1 MSPGWQNTQITDG
14 SQLSG
19 TKVRIH
25 YDETLSAAEGFF
37 PPVSFLTPPS
47 FRGQCPPIRSHLLSS
62 RPLVFSR
69 RTALRSQ
76 PVRLIII
83 FFIYFFPFALH
94 ITSPLAIWTTSL
106 ANWHKPL
113 GSARSLCCK
122 KHLVSVSQPAG
133 AQHLVVMD
141 LDMWLG
147 TMLRTE
153 GSGEEEGGGSGKE
166 RGSEGKKTFIATEH
180 ETHLSDAWH
189 SDRWWKSHFM
199 LQTWCTFEILV
210 LIDLLGC
217 LSHPTCH
224 DDNVMCEPR
233 PWGFDE

>member
-25 YDETLSAAEGFF
+25 CDETLTAAGGFF
-37 PPVSFLTPPS
+37 LPPALCPHPS
-47 FRGQCPPIRSHLLSS
+47 FPQRSTPSLPFSPPPRVFTSS
-62 RPLVFSR
+62 LAAC
-69 RTALRSQ
+69 ALDYF
-76 PVRLIII
+76 L
-83 FFIYFFPFALH
+83 YFFLPFALS
-94 ITSPLAIWTTSL
+94 ITSPFAIWTASL
-106 ANWHKPL
+106 ANWHEPV

-122 KHLVSVSQPAG
+122 MHLVSVSQPAG

-153 GSGEEEGGGSGKE
+153 GSGEEEEREGGGE
-166 RGSEGKKTFIATEH
+166 KTFIATEH

-189 SDRWWKSHFM
+189 SGRWWKSHFM

-217 LSHPTCH
+217 LAHPMCH
-224 DDNVMCEPR
+224 DDNVMCEPS

>member
-1 MSPGWQNTQITDG
+1 MAANSQELKYVFIMMKLSVLLKDSFRLFLSSPLLPSEVNALPSVLT
-14 SQLSG
+14 
-19 TKVRIH
+19 
-25 YDETLSAAEGFF
+25 FF
-37 PPVSFLTPPS
+37 PPVPLCFHVAP
-47 FRGQCPPIRSHLLSS
+47 CYARSLC
-62 RPLVFSR
+62 
-69 RTALRSQ
+69 AW
-76 PVRLIII
+76 
-83 FFIYFFPFALH
+83 FFFFCLIYFFPFALH
-94 ITSPLAIWTTSL
+94 ITSPLAIWTASL

-153 GSGEEEGGGSGKE
+153 GSGEEQGGGRGKE
-166 RGSEGKKTFIATEH
+166 RGSEGKKTFVATEH